1 MTKDAQQKTKAYSKK
16 MWKALKKAPIL
27 FRKESEQNL
36 EQIDWNDDRR
46 LQYAKQQLFSR
57 LSKEERYEAR
67 VWVAGFE
74 DLTEGAQ

>member
-1 MTKDAQQKTKAYSKK
+1 MTKDAQKKTKVYSKK

-27 FRKESEQNL
+27 LGKESEQNL
-36 EQIDWNDDRR
+36 QQIDWNDDRR

-74 DLTEGAQ
+74 DLTGGAQ